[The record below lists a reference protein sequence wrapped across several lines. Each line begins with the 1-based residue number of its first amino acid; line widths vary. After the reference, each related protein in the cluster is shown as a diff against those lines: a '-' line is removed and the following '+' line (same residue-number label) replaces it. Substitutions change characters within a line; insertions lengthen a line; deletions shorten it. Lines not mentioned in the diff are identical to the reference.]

1 MLPRS
6 QRRQIT
12 TPCLDA
18 DFAIYARVLGATYK
32 DARYEAERA
41 SIPVVLMDLDNVAT
55 EIQRH
60 YDEMD
65 MEAKRLIPLTKIY
78 WPA

>member
-1 MLPRS
+1 MS
-6 QRRQIT
+6 VST
-12 TPCLDA
+12 GGFT
-18 DFAIYARVLGATYK
+18 K

-41 SIPVVLMDLDNVAT
+41 SIPVVLMDLEVIAS